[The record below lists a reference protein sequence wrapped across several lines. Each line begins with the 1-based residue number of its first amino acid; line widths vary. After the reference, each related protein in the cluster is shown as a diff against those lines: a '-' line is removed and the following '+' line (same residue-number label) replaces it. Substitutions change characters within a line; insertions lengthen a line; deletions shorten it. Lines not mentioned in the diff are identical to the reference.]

1 MEVIEMKNKSFFA
14 TLVFIVIFGIGIILA
29 YSMNNVLIGIV
40 AFIIALLVSLAI
52 SNLYVIKL
60 YNHFALIL

>member
-29 YSMNNVLIGIV
+29 YSMNK
-40 AFIIALLVSLAI
+40 VSI
-52 SNLYVIKL
+52 VIKAGCL
-60 YNHFALIL
+60 DHIGPDRLRLTYIT